1 MENKSSRIVG
11 VAIPKPLETIFDYQ
25 VPAGMTMPG
34 LGSRLKVPFGKGELI
49 GICVETKSVS
59 DAGQLREIAEVVDNE
74 SLVSTDLLD
83 LALWMAKYYHHPIGE
98 TLFTTV
104 PPDIRKGKPVKLDK
118 PKCWTINSNNP
129 PTNKAPKQ
137 KSLYELIEQRPG
149 ISSEEISAAG
159 FSLNTIQTL
168 EKDGRVK
175 AIEPIQNE
183 TKQKSIDLNA
193 EQKRVLNALND
204 RDPGYECF
212 LLDGITGSGKTEV
225 YLQAM
230 ESVIRL
236 SLIHI

>member
-1 MENKSSRIVG
+1 
-11 VAIPKPLETIFDYQ
+11 
-25 VPAGMTMPG
+25 MTMPG

-59 DAGQLREIAEVVDNE
+59 DAGQLREIAEIVDNE